1 MKLSNSAVKGIAIEL
16 RIKTEDQLNDLLR
29 IFNAQLKMRT
39 TEEEKKYAK
48 YIEQKIELVNQE
60 LQRREAAKSASL

>member
-1 MKLSNSAVKGIAIEL
+1 MKLSNSAVRGIAIEL
-16 RIKTEDQLNDLLR
+16 RTKTEDQLNDLLR

-60 LQRREAAKSASL
+60 LQRRETAKSASL